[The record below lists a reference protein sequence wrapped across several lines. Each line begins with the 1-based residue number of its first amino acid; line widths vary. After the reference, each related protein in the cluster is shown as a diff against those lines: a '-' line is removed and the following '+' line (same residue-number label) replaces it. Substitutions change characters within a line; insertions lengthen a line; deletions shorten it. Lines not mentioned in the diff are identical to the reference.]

1 MANIK
6 PIDLKVGHSSTKAEI
21 KARKKA
27 EESLKGKGIGRKK
40 PTVLS
45 EEGKKIFKHL
55 LTIFPKGFLA
65 EADVYTLEI
74 LADSIDQMRIARMD
88 ILKRGQVIDGE
99 QNPSIGSYFKYAKL
113 YDSVSAKMA
122 MSPRE
127 RAQLALLLVNQ
138 QQENEDEVVKIVNSI
153 RS

>member
-21 KARKKA
+21 EARKKA
-27 EESLKGKGIGRKK
+27 EESVKGKGIGRKK
-40 PTVLS
+40 PTVLGDD
-45 EEGKKIFKHL
+45 GKKILKHL
-55 LTIFPKGFLA
+55 LTIFPEGFLA
-65 EADVYTLEI
+65 EADVYILEI
-74 LADSIDQMRIARMD
+74 LADSIEQMRIARRD
-88 ILKRGQVIDGE
+88 ILERGQVIDGE
-99 QNPSIGSYFKYAKL
+99 ENASIRVYSKYSKI
-113 YDSVSAKMA
+113 YDSASAKMA

-138 QQENEDEVVKIVNSI
+138 QQDKEDEVVNIVNSI